1 MGILTRFLSYT
12 LHDIVITIHGLIFEG
27 EQVQNDRRV
36 TFRFPVATSLQ
47 NSLGNGLTR
56 GFFFCRNLVAF
67 SGVGGFWSFN
77 ATGTMLYTTSKV
89 EKVENFDDFRPS
101 LYRS

>member
-1 MGILTRFLSYT
+1 MKISPNCPKIMYRFLKARQ
-12 LHDIVITIHGLIFEG
+12 TIHEIMTGLIFEG
-27 EQVQNDRRV
+27 ETILNEPRV
-36 TFRFPVATSLQ
+36 TFRTPVATNLQ

-77 ATGTMLYTTSKV
+77 ATGTMLYTTST
-89 EKVENFDDFRPS
+89 S
-101 LYRS
+101 